1 MVPSSCRPFTSLLCI
16 LVFDVDIPP
25 RQLQYQGNTTPRSY
39 SPLPLLLLLLY
50 YPSIRSCYARSKAQ
64 LLPCV
69 LGTLVLQAWG
79 LCSSPPNAVITSHNR
94 FLQGFWRLARAWL
107 V

>member
-16 LVFDVDIPP
+16 SSIKETPP
-25 RQLQYQGNTTPRSY
+25 PRSY
-39 SPLPLLLLLLY
+39 SPLPLLVRL
-50 YPSIRSCYARSKAQ
+50 PSIRSCYARSKAQ

-69 LGTLVLQAWG
+69 LGTLV
-79 LCSSPPNAVITSHNR
+79 PPYAVITSHNR
-94 FLQGFWRLARAWL
+94 LLQGFWRLARAWM